1 MNKTKKN
8 KKQSAESMKIKSSV
22 RRLLSE
28 NPVFVRTVVIVPI
41 LGATATLK
49 SGLLISVSMI
59 LTVLLLNLAMYPLN
73 KIIPQKFIHTAA
85 FLTAGIVVT
94 PVCMLANYIAP
105 AVAPLCGIYLPL
117 LSVCAL
123 PMIETRHYGAKY
135 GIVKTALDA
144 LFDGA
149 GFAIAAVIFAVL
161 REIFGNGTLYDRP
174 MPGFSQFKFSF
185 APAPAGAFL
194 LFGLVCALF
203 RKIFGMKEDNGEGM
217 K

>member
-1 MNKTKKN
+1 MNRTKG
-8 KKQSAESMKIKSSV
+8 KKQSSNGIKVKSSAK
-22 RRLLSE
+22 RLLSE
-28 NPVFVRTVVIVPI
+28 NPVFVRAVAIVPI
-41 LGATATLK
+41 LGAALTLK
-49 SGLLISVSMI
+49 SGLLISAAMI
-59 LTVLLLNLAMYPLN
+59 LTVLFLNLAMYGLN
-73 KIIPQKFIHTAA
+73 MVVPKKFIFTAA

-94 PVCMLANYIAP
+94 PVCMFANYIAP
-105 AVAPLCGIYLPL
+105 TIAPLCGIYLPI

-135 GIVKTALDA
+135 GILRTALDA

-149 GFAIAAVIFAVL
+149 GFAVAAVVFSVI
-161 REIFGNGTLYDRP
+161 REIIGNGTLYDRP

-185 APAPAGAFL
+185 ALAPAGAFIL
-194 LFGLVCALF
+194 LGLVCALF

>member
-1 MNKTKKN
+1 MNKTKKS
-8 KKQSAESMKIKSSV
+8 KIQSLEGMKIKNSV
-22 RRLLSE
+22 RRLVSE
-28 NPVFVRTVVIVPI
+28 NPVFVRAVVIVPV
-41 LGATATLK
+41 LGAASSLK
-49 SGLLISVSMI
+49 SGILISACMI
-59 LTVLLLNLAMYPLN
+59 LTVLLLNLAMYPLS
-73 KIIPQKFIHTAA
+73 KVVPKRFINITA

-123 PMIETRHYGAKY
+123 PMIEKRYYGAKY
-135 GIVKTALDA
+135 GIFKTAFYA

-149 GFAIAAVIFAVL
+149 GFAVAAVIFAVI
-161 REIFGNGTLYDRP
+161 REVIGNGTLYDRP
-174 MPGFSQFKFSF
+174 LPGFSKFKFSF
-185 APAPAGAFL
+185 ALAPAGAFL
-194 LFGLVCALF
+194 LLGFICAMF